1 MLGAPIIIF
10 LTIVCHTQYIVI
22 MDAQSPEFTALYENL
37 SLELRRGTVVLSV
50 LSQLHTPQYGY
61 ALVEQLQAMGL
72 PIEAGTLYP
81 LLRRLEQQGLLS
93 STWRT
98 TGSKPRKYYLLTRPG
113 TEMLSLLTD
122 QWTEMTSAM
131 VSLLKRRSTDEPK
144 NE

>member
-1 MLGAPIIIF
+1 MLETPTIIF
-10 LTIVCHTQYIVI
+10 LTIVCDTQYCVS
-22 MDAQSPEFTALYENL
+22 MNTHSSEFRELYENL

-61 ALVEQLQAMGL
+61 ALVEQLQATGL

-98 TGSKPRKYYLLTRPG
+98 TGTKPRKYYSI
-113 TEMLSLLTD
+113 TEQGITMLSLLMD
-122 QWTEMTSAM
+122 QWTEMTKAM
-131 VSLLKRRSTDEPK
+131 ISLLKGRSTDEPK
-144 NE
+144 TE